1 MWLLLL
7 HLFLVLNF
15 IWRFSGPWLC
25 WQPVKWIEEVQQV
38 GLIASCAVLC
48 LVAQS
53 CPTLCDPMDCS
64 LQGSSV
70 HGIFQARILEQVVI
84 CFEDRSLHQIYLR
97 EIWNLESSRER
108 RDKLLLEDRVKVL
121 ICIILDFPGGSD
133 GKESACNVVDRG
145 SIPGSGRS
153 LGAGSG
159 NPLQYSCLDNSMDRG
174 TWWASVHGV
183 TKSWAWLSD

>member
-15 IWRFSGPWLC
+15 IWRFFGPWLC

-48 LVAQS
+48 LVAQL

-70 HGIFQARILEQVVI
+70 HGIFQARILEWVAVPSFRGSSQPRDQTQVSCI
-84 CFEDRSLHQIYLR
+84 AGGFFTIWATR
-97 EIWNLESSRER
+97 EILSFDSPQTESKSLSISWFLQTESRSTLMNPRSRAR
-108 RDKLLLEDRVKVL
+108 RKPRDTQV
-121 ICIILDFPGGSD
+121 
-133 GKESACNVVDRG
+133 
-145 SIPGSGRS
+145 
-153 LGAGSG
+153 
-159 NPLQYSCLDNSMDRG
+159 
-174 TWWASVHGV
+174 
-183 TKSWAWLSD
+183 WLSVLADNRITE